1 MGLQEQLKNNK
12 MELLNN
18 IQRIKGLI
26 SEQLP
31 KNQSSSGLPP
41 KPSGLPPKPATPKQ
55 QTGVDLSKQRIE
67 DIKIARGTNWVK
79 KIEKFNPLSDSF
91 EIFYKDKSY
100 SRVYPSGRFISVDSL
115 PGGRKAMGT
124 YNTDWDGTYDDA
136 STTYK
141 RFKDQA
147 WLDDD
152 EQKQLGIKW
161 NANTKKYEKINQ
173 SNPKPDNTQT
183 SSEST
188 YTICSE
194 TLPVKKFCKN
204 QIVKDVQRCLRDK
217 HQMSL
222 KDDGKFGPKT
232 EKALIKLGLK
242 GNVITSKEYNIAC
255 SPTDLGQSSKPNTTG
270 YDDYSNDE
278 YEDSS
283 EKPEQEYSTGYED
296 YTLEEN

>member
-1 MGLQEQLKNNK
+1 

-26 SEQLP
+26 SEGLP
-31 KNQSSSGLPP
+31 PKPSGLPP

-67 DIKIARGTNWVK
+67 GYKQALGTSWIQDKVEWIKPASSNNGTFV
-79 KIEKFNPLSDSF
+79 ILF
-91 EIFYKDKSY
+91 KDGENRS
-100 SRVYPSGRFISVDSL
+100 VFPSGRFISIVD
-115 PGGRKAMGT
+115 GFKKTMGT
-124 YNTDWDGTYDDA
+124 YDQNWKVSFDPAKLTYDK
-136 STTYK
+136 YG
-141 RFKDQA
+141 DQA
-147 WLDDD
+147 WLDGD

-183 SSEST
+183 SSNST
-188 YTICSE
+188 YTICPE